1 MGKSNSEEKKSITNV
16 QNLYKKAKS
25 LERQLLLDNFISYKC
40 TKYNIFFL
48 NFGYTNILFVDYT
61 FLRWFGPPMKFLSLD
76 LASSYQKLLIQVHG
90 CNSIPQIFQNSIHGF
105 ETRELDPPILKKCS
119 HVELPFFMMCSS
131 HHNSF

>member
-1 MGKSNSEEKKSITNV
+1 MGMSNSEEKKSITNV

-25 LERQLLLDNFISYKC
+25 LERQLLLETTLFRTSVQSTIF
-40 TKYNIFFL
+40 FFL

-90 CNSIPQIFQNSIHGF
+90 CNSIP
-105 ETRELDPPILKKCS
+105 
-119 HVELPFFMMCSS
+119 
-131 HHNSF
+131 

>member
-1 MGKSNSEEKKSITNV
+1 MLIFLYQFFPLFLTALSILNALPTIKERYLNGEEQFRRKKINNQCTKFIQKSKEFRATTFT
-16 QNLYKKAKS
+16 
-25 LERQLLLDNFISYKC
+25 RDNFISYKC

-90 CNSIPQIFQNSIHGF
+90 CNSIP
-105 ETRELDPPILKKCS
+105 
-119 HVELPFFMMCSS
+119 
-131 HHNSF
+131 